1 MGTDGRQSQCQNSS
15 KACSGR
21 QREPN
26 PGPGQIVAVR
36 GRVARPQRGSPR
48 PGLPQDNARMELQ
61 SGRRMSL
68 TKCNRVAVVEPDQRR
83 PATAKTPAK
92 TRNLQ
97 NSISKSNP
105 QRPECIPGGHTL
117 KPGKSTC
124 VDTVRVHCWAWQHAE
139 LTSEAS
145 IGNGCKPWAA

>member
-1 MGTDGRQSQCQNSS
+1 MPEQLESLQWQTTRTQCRP
-15 KACSGR
+15 C
-21 QREPN
+21 
-26 PGPGQIVAVR
+26 QIVAVR
-36 GRVARPQRGSPR
+36 GRVARPQRGNPGR
-48 PGLPQDNARMELQ
+48 GLPEVNGRMELE

-68 TKCNRVAVVEPDQRR
+68 TKCNRADVVERDQRH

-97 NSISKSNP
+97 NSTEKSNP

-117 KPGKSTC
+117 KPWKSSC
-124 VDTVRVHCWAWQHAE
+124 VDTVRVDCWAWQHAE